1 MVGAGRTILVPLEWI
16 RQHADSNGFALWH
29 YFLEVSVAQFSL
41 LIMGGRLAKFAAYSC
56 SIVAVE
62 VANPGEKGLDIWILV
77 GTIAGKLGGLSA
89 VLYCCYIDTRNKLKN
104 HIPDHMRTVTGR
116 VQVPCWTRICIFYG
130 CALVLA
136 EIFSPRPHVIDWCI
150 NNDGWD
156 RVRNE
161 ADDTILWIR
170 LSLQLTCV
178 LLILLVVPNDELW
191 LRYGEEVRHGLF
203 PKRLL
208 VIDGKVVS
216 RNTLRRAGQG
226 ANHLR
231 SGLDSTVSEA
241 SGSESTSDRTGAG
254 GGVGVRGAKP
264 LDNLVRP
271 RARSRFDV

>member
-1 MVGAGRTILVPLEWI
+1 M
-16 RQHADSNGFALWH
+16 
-29 YFLEVSVAQFSL
+29 
-41 LIMGGRLAKFAAYSC
+41 
-56 SIVAVE
+56 AVE
-62 VANPGEKGLDIWILV
+62 FCECLTL
-77 GTIAGKLGGLSA
+77 L
-89 VLYCCYIDTRNKLKN
+89 R
-104 HIPDHMRTVTGR
+104 
-116 VQVPCWTRICIFYG
+116 
-130 CALVLA
+130 
-136 EIFSPRPHVIDWCI
+136 SPLI
-150 NNDGWD
+150 NGDGWD

-191 LRYGEEVRHGLF
+191 LRYGEEVRHSLF

-208 VIDGKVVS
+208 VIDGKFVS
-216 RNTLRRAGQG
+216 RKTLRRAGQG
-226 ANHLR
+226 GEQDRANHLR

-254 GGVGVRGAKP
+254 GGVGVQGAKP